1 MAMTGHMVLMD
12 KSDKAT
18 KMNSRDKFDKAV
30 SELGLIAILRGVKPD
45 EVVEIGHTLYSQ
57 GYRILEVP
65 LNSPDPY
72 TSIERLVAQMPE
84 DTICGAGTVVSP
96 DMAERATAVG
106 AQIIVCPDMNT
117 AVAEV
122 LNERDVVYC
131 PGVATPSEAFAAL
144 DRGAA
149 AIKLF
154 PAEMLLPSVVKAM
167 HAVSTNM
174 SAYLQ
179 AGATGFGI
187 GSSLYKSGR
196 TIADLSQ
203 RAASLAEAFQSA
215 K

>member
-1 MAMTGHMVLMD
+1 MREE
-12 KSDKAT
+12 
-18 KMNSRDKFDKAV
+18 MNTSEKFDQAV
-30 SELGLIAILRGVKPD
+30 NKLGLIAILRGVKPD
-45 EVVEIGHTLYSQ
+45 EVVEIGHALYGQ

-72 TSIERLVAQMPE
+72 SSIERLVTNMPE
-84 DTICGAGTVVSP
+84 DTVSGAGTVVSP
-96 DMAERATAVG
+96 DMAERATAAG
-106 AQIIVCPDMNT
+106 AQIVVCPDMNPG
-117 AVAEV
+117 VAEV

-144 DRGAA
+144 DNGAT

-154 PAEMLLPSVVKAM
+154 PAEMLTPPVVKAM
-167 HAVSTNM
+167 HAVLPPETRTFPVGGIDSSNM

-203 RAASLAEAFQSA
+203 RAASLAEAFRMA